1 MLRTFCPNSGAA
13 SLAAAVTIACSSALG
28 PSGGT
33 IGEGRQRGISSDP
46 PARVAGAPTLTPQS
60 SGTTNRLQA
69 VSPVN
74 QKVVWASGVGGT
86 FVVTT
91 DGGQTWRAG
100 QVPGA
105 EKLEFRDVEGVSA
118 KEAYLLSSGTADTS
132 RIYKT
137 TDGGQTWTLQFINDD
152 IAKKGAFYDCF
163 DFWTPNRG
171 LTFSDPVNGRFPVI
185 RTTDGETWEDIGDRL
200 PPALSGEF
208 AFAASGTCVATQ
220 GGKRAWIATG
230 GATTARILA
239 TTDGGN
245 SWQAYATPLVSNPS
259 AGAFTVAFRDP
270 FNGIVAGG
278 DLDTLNLSPSNR
290 VAISGDGGQTW
301 QLVEEPPFDGAV
313 FGLSYVTGIRQTVVA
328 TGPAGAAWSADEGRS
343 WNLLSGVTNYWAVAF
358 ASHKAGW
365 LVGTEG
371 RILKV
376 SF

>member
-1 MLRTFCPNSGAA
+1 MRRSLTIVALIT
-13 SLAAAVTIACSSALG
+13 SLAAAVTTCSTGSLDPSSVPG
-28 PSGGT
+28 RSGGIST
-33 IGEGRQRGISSDP
+33 ELPAPRVGEPS
-46 PARVAGAPTLTPQS
+46 LTEQQ
-60 SGTTNRLQA
+60 SGTANRLQA

-74 QKVVWASGVGGT
+74 QKVVWASGLGGT

-91 DGGQTWRAG
+91 DGGATWRAG

-105 EKLEFRDVEGVSA
+105 ETLEFRDVEGVSA
-118 KEAYLLSSGTADTS
+118 KEAYLMSAGVGDAS

-137 TDGGQTWTLQFINDD
+137 TDGGQTWTLQFQN
-152 IAKKGAFYDCF
+152 ARPEAFYDCF
-163 DFWTPNRG
+163 DFWSPNRG
-171 LTFSDPVNGRFPVI
+171 LTFSDPVNLRFPVI
-185 RTTDGETWEDIGDRL
+185 RTTDGETWQDIGDQL
-200 PPALSGEF
+200 PRAQEGEF

-220 GGKRAWIATG
+220 GGRRAWIATG
-230 GATTARILA
+230 GASTARILA

-245 SWQAYATPLVSNPS
+245 SWDAYATPLVSNPT

-278 DLDTLNLSPSNR
+278 DLDPENPSPENR

-328 TGPAGAAWSADEGRS
+328 TGPAGTAWSSDEGRS
-343 WNLLSGVTNYWAVAF
+343 WNLLTGVTGFWAVAF

>member
-1 MLRTFCPNSGAA
+1 MRHCLPLVAGAGG
-13 SLAAAVTIACSSALG
+13 LTIAVTLACSSAVG
-28 PSGGT
+28 PSGTPADG
-33 IGEGRQRGISSDP
+33 QRGVSTTTP
-46 PARVAGAPTLTPQS
+46 EQVAGAPALTPQT

-74 QKVVWASGVGGT
+74 QNVVWASGVGGT
-86 FVVTT
+86 FVLTT
-91 DGGQTWRAG
+91 DGGETWRAG

-105 EKLEFRDVEGVSA
+105 ETLEFRDVEGVSA
-118 KEAYLLSSGTADTS
+118 KEAYLLSSGTGADS

-137 TDGGQTWTLQFINDD
+137 TDGGQTWTLQFQNTKPD
-152 IAKKGAFYDCF
+152 AFYDCF

-171 LTFSDPVNGRFPVI
+171 LTFSDPVSGRFPVI
-185 RTTDGETWEDIGDRL
+185 RTTDGETWEDIGDQLRA
-200 PPALSGEF
+200 ALNGEF

-220 GGKRAWIATG
+220 GGNRAWIATG

-245 SWQAYATPLVSNPS
+245 SWQAYATPLVSNSS

-278 DLDTLNLSPSNR
+278 DLDPNNPSPENR

-328 TGPAGAAWSADEGRS
+328 TGPAGSAWSSDEGRS
-343 WNLLSGVTNYWAVAF
+343 WNLLNGVTGYWAVAF

-365 LVGTEG
+365 LVGTGG